1 MAVTFE
7 YEDTKYTLEFN
18 RNAVTLMEKG
28 GFRLDQIGE
37 RPATLIPMLFEGA
50 FLMHHRRVKEEKV
63 HEIYKHVEDKE
74 GLIVKLAN
82 MYQETVSSVLEEDD
96 KDTKKISWEVQ

>member
-1 MAVTFE
+1 
-7 YEDTKYTLEFN
+7 
-18 RNAVTLMEKG
+18 
-28 GFRLDQIGE
+28 
-37 RPATLIPMLFEGA
+37 
-50 FLMHHRRVKEEKV
+50 MHHRRVKEEKV